1 MAGLLVY
8 KASAGSGKTYRL
20 VAEYIKM
27 LIERPDAYRRIL
39 AVTFTNKATAEMK
52 GRIIDKL
59 YKLKKNEE
67 PEMMQTLKAETDKDE
82 ATISRQAG
90 IALSYI
96 LHDYSMFSISTIDSF
111 VQRIIQN
118 LLWELGQHG
127 NNELILEHKPYIEKA
142 TDALLDELT
151 NHSELFNHLK
161 ELVEERL
168 DENKSPNI
176 QNELNE
182 LGNLLFHEHYKLLSS
197 DQRELMH
204 NKEALEKLKAEVNRI
219 IDEINKTTRKLSANI
234 LEKIYNEI
242 DRDNYRDSFKK
253 SGGIIPIISNLSELN
268 RYTPIELKGV
278 AEQAVSDISVWLTK
292 NKINLLNNF
301 VEQQLMPEYTK
312 LYNYL
317 KENYRLY
324 NTVLAINENLST
336 LYILNELYQKLR
348 EKLNDDGVMLL
359 SDSSALLK
367 EFVMQ
372 TDTPFIYEKI
382 GTTYNSY
389 MLDEFQDTSQLQ
401 WRNFEPLIADSI
413 GSQGLS
419 MVVGDVKQSIY
430 RWRNSDWRI
439 MAGIENDNRF
449 YPQVKQLTVNFRSAR
464 AVVEFNNHFFKNT
477 SEIIDS
483 QNNDKTQNFSFSL
496 KDLYSDVV
504 QQVLRTEPEGY
515 VEVAFVP
522 PKTDEANDTFTNHI
536 KHLLI
541 DLKKRGYRAGDIAF
555 LVRKNEQGRELAE
568 LLLKLNKDESELSG
582 FIKIVSQDALIL
594 NSSAAV
600 RLCVAALKIA
610 QNPNDTLAVAQ
621 FRKELA
627 SLKNQ
632 DECEDWTS
640 VFLPENPVSL
650 EWLSSIR
657 FYPLGYMVE
666 AIIEKYLYGHNI
678 DVKNHL
684 PYLSLLHEFA
694 IDFSYRGTSSLSQF
708 IEWYE
713 RDGKNKKLEMA
724 ETENAIN
731 ILTIHK
737 SKGLEFPVIIFP
749 YADLLNQRK
758 KPDGVMW
765 YKLPSHT
772 PNETLKNY
780 PLFPI
785 KTKKTLEQTYFEADY
800 LEEQYCKKIDDINL
814 QYVAFTRARNELY
827 LVITDKGLSTNEMGK
842 IQEIVNKNPFAA
854 YLPKSDNLKPKTE
867 IAEQKMVYIFGKKG
881 NKSAIESEINT
892 KAKTVEHY
900 SINPMKGKIAQ
911 QFKADT
917 VNADHESDLQHGI
930 AMHAILSR
938 IVTLNDLPEAL
949 DWAIQN
955 DYISADQKQNTHE
968 SLISI
973 LNREPYNN
981 WFSKMWEVKNE
992 ASIISRDGNI
1002 YRPDRVLIGESQTIV
1017 IDFKFGLPTPKHR
1030 KQIEQ
1035 YKKLLIDMGYTDVKA
1050 YLWYFQL
1057 NRHEEV

>member
-27 LIERPDAYRRIL
+27 LIEKPDVYRRIL

-59 YKLKKNEE
+59 YKLKKNAE
-67 PEMMQTLKAETDKDE
+67 PEMMQTLKAETGKDE
-82 ATISRQAG
+82 ATISKQAG

-127 NNELILEHKPYIEKA
+127 NNELILDYNPYIEKA

-151 NHSELFNHLK
+151 NHPELFDHVK
-161 ELVEERL
+161 RMIEERL
-168 DENKSPNI
+168 DENKSANI
-176 QNELNE
+176 QNELIE
-182 LGNLLFHEHYKLLSS
+182 LGKLLFHEQYKLLSS
-197 DQRELMH
+197 DERELMH

-219 IDEINKTTRKLSANI
+219 IDEINETTKKLSANI
-234 LEKIYNEI
+234 LEHICKSDINGI
-242 DRDNYRDSFKK
+242 NSDNYRDFFKK
-253 SGGIIPIISNLSELN
+253 RGGIIPMIVNLSDLK
-268 RYTPIELKGV
+268 RFTPIELKDV
-278 AEQAVSDISVWLTK
+278 AEQAVSDISVWLNK
-292 NKINLLNNF
+292 DKINLLSNF
-301 VEQQLMPEYTK
+301 VEQRLIPEYTI

-317 KENYRLY
+317 EENYRLY
-324 NTVLAINENLST
+324 NTAIAINENLST

-367 EFVMQ
+367 EFVSQ

-449 YPQVKQLTVNFRSAR
+449 YPQVKQLTLNYRSAR
-464 AVVEFNNHFFKNT
+464 TVVEFNNHFFKNT
-477 SEIIDS
+477 IEIVNS
-483 QNNDKTQNFSFSL
+483 QNDAQNSSFNL
-496 KDLYSDVV
+496 KDLYSDVE
-504 QQVLRTEPEGY
+504 QKVLKSEPKGY

-522 PKTDEANDTFTNHI
+522 PRTDEANDTFTNHI
-536 KHLLI
+536 KDLLI

-555 LVRKNEQGRELAE
+555 LVRKNDQGRELAE
-568 LLLKLNKDESELSG
+568 LLLKLNKSESELSG

-610 QNPNDTLAVAQ
+610 LNPNDTLAVAQ

-627 SLKNQ
+627 SLKDK
-632 DECEDWTS
+632 DEEWTS
-640 VFLPENPVSL
+640 VFLPQNPIPM
-650 EWLSSIR
+650 EWLNSIR

-666 AIIEKYLYGHNI
+666 AIIEKYLYGFNI
-678 DVKNHL
+678 DIKDHL

-694 IDFSYRGTSSLSQF
+694 IDFSYRGTSSLSRF

-713 RDGKNKKLEMA
+713 RDGKSKKLEMA

-749 YADLLNQRK
+749 YADLLNQHK

-765 YKLPSHT
+765 YKLPLHT
-772 PNETLKNY
+772 PNKTLNSY

-785 KTKKTLEQTYFEADY
+785 KPKKSLEQTYFEVDY
-800 LEEQYCKKIDDINL
+800 LEEQFCKKIDDINL

-827 LVITDKGLSTNEMGK
+827 LLVTNKDLSTNEMDK
-842 IQEIVNKNPFAA
+842 TQENINKNPFVA

-867 IAEQKMVYIFGKKG
+867 IYEQKMVYIYGEKENNIATENVTNGK
-881 NKSAIESEINT
+881 T
-892 KAKTVEHY
+892 KTVEHY

-911 QFKADT
+911 QFKTDT
-917 VNADHESDLQHGI
+917 ANADPASDLQHGI

-938 IVTLNDLPEAL
+938 IITLNNLPEAI

-955 DYISADQKQNTHE
+955 GYISADQRQNTHDN
-968 SLISI
+968 LKSI
-973 LNREPYNN
+973 LNKEPYKQ
-981 WFSKMWEVKNE
+981 WFSEMWEVKNE
-992 ASIISRDGNI
+992 ASIINTDGNI
-1002 YRPDRVLIGESQTIV
+1002 YRPDRVLVGENQAIV
-1017 IDFKFGLPTPKHR
+1017 IDFKFGVPTPKHR
-1030 KQIEQ
+1030 KQVEQ
-1035 YKKLLIDMGYTDVKA
+1035 YKKLLLDMGYTDVKA